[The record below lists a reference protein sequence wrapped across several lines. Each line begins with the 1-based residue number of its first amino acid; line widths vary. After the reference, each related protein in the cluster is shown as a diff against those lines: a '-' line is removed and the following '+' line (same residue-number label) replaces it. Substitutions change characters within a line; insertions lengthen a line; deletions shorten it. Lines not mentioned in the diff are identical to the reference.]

1 MLGEFHAST
10 IVNDIYDILD
20 DYETEGL
27 DLYNFGVTDA
37 ITDYL
42 TNHIKVEFQLACS
55 NWPNEEGGVCSVAF
69 VEGGHP
75 HLVMFDYKYSV

>member
-10 IVNDIYDILD
+10 IVNDIYDILE

-27 DLYNFGVTDA
+27 DLYNFGATDA
-37 ITDYL
+37 IADYL
-42 TNHIKVEFQLACS
+42 TNHVKVEFQLACS
-55 NWPNEEGGVCSVAF
+55 EWPNEEGGVCSVAF

>member
-20 DYETEGL
+20 EYETEGL

-37 ITDYL
+37 IADFLANYV
-42 TNHIKVEFQLACS
+42 KVEFQLACS
-55 NWPNEEGGVCSVAF
+55 DWPNEEGGSCAVAF
-69 VEGGHP
+69 IEGGYP
-75 HLVMFDYKYSV
+75 HLVMFDYKYSN

>member
-55 NWPNEEGGVCSVAF
+55 DWPNEEGGVCSVAF
-69 VEGGHP
+69 VEGGYP

>member
-27 DLYNFGVTDA
+27 DLYNFGATDA
-37 ITDYL
+37 IADYL
-42 TNHIKVEFQLACS
+42 TNYVKVEFQLACS
-55 NWPNEEGGVCSVAF
+55 EWPNEEGGVCSVAF